1 MDTLFI
7 GDTGTQIIL
16 DCGINISSATMLHIV
31 CRKPD
36 GTKVTWSGVLEGT
49 NTIKYALLKLS
60 TKAHPVISLDNP
72 EVIATVGRLVYLGLL
87 SSDRAAVILS

>member
-16 DCGINISSATMLHIV
+16 DCGSNISTATILHIV

-49 NTIKYALLKLS
+49 NTIKY
-60 TKAHPVISLDNP
+60 
-72 EVIATVGRLVYLGLL
+72 TVGTGDLDVAGVWKLQSYVDMPGWKGYGDVVNLLVSRPL
-87 SSDRAAVILS
+87 